1 MDYYYKRMPNTQEGS
16 AENLRDLWQMNKQFK
31 APMIDRTGCLD
42 SGHAV
47 LSPVPDYPTE
57 DLNYSDICDERAKEL
72 LAKSQDENLELRV
85 AYSGGMDSTTA
96 LCGLLKFKDDYP
108 GADIKICMN
117 QKSID
122 EYPLFYE
129 NYIKDKLD
137 VYMGDVLLEEGM
149 GENESLGMNFAK
161 DTGKDYFLV
170 TGEIGDQIF
179 GAKMVLNSLE
189 DNDKPYEE
197 VFSSSMVDY
206 IKPLID
212 KMPTV
217 WGDKNCG
224 NVLCWMNFVMKYQ
237 WCQLRM
243 YIMFDIP
250 WAKYEHF
257 FDTDKF
263 QQWTLQTPPQ
273 VRWPNFDV
281 KLYKLPTKDYIKAF
295 NGDEEYFI
303 NKEKENS
310 MKNTVCVFKPL
321 KDNPN
326 CDRSIW
332 ESVDTNFVK
341 KQICLPP
348 TSVNVLTQTSSSGST
363 TRQISMRGI
372 SIEL

>member
-1 MDYYYKRMPNTQEGS
+1 MEYYYKRAPDKYSDADQFKN
-16 AENLRDLWQMNKQFK
+16 AWQMNKQLK
-31 APMIDRTGCLD
+31 APMIDRTGNLD
-42 SGHAV
+42 SGHAI
-47 LSPVPDYPTE
+47 LSPIPEYPTE
-57 DLNYSDICDERAKEL
+57 TLNYSDICDERAKEM

-96 LCGLLKFKDDYP
+96 LIGLLKFKDDYP

-137 VYMGDVLLEEGM
+137 VYMGDVLMEEGL
-149 GENESLGMNFAK
+149 GENESLGANFSK

-170 TGEIGDQIF
+170 TGELGDQIF
-179 GAKMVLNSLE
+179 GAKIVLKALE
-189 DNDKPYEE
+189 DADKPYEE
-197 VFSSSMVDY
+197 VFSSGMVDY
-206 IKPLID
+206 LKPLAD
-212 KMPTV
+212 EMPDI

-224 NVLCWMNFVMKYQ
+224 NVLCWLNFVTKWQ

-250 WAKYEHF
+250 WNKYHHF

-273 VRWPNFDV
+273 IRWPDFDET
-281 KLYKLPTKDYIKAF
+281 KYKLPTKEYIKAF
-295 NGDEEYFI
+295 NGDEVYFEF
-303 NKEKENS
+303 KEKVGS
-310 MKNTVCVFKPL
+310 MKNTVCVFDSL
-321 KDNPN
+321 KEDPT
-326 CDRSIW
+326 CKRPVW
-332 ESVDTNFVK
+332 ESVDTDFVK
-341 KQICLPP
+341 KQICIPDP
-348 TSVNVLTQTSSSGST
+348 SVTVRTQTSNSGNT
-363 TRQISMRGI
+363 TRQITMEGI